1 MTKFLALISMLA
13 LSLALSAKELSPPD
27 TIFHY
32 GCEGSLRYAI
42 AINVNDD
49 TSFTGIC
56 IMKSMNVRVVGSVV
70 NEFGIKAFDFIYDK
84 SDGSLEL
91 HNVISFFDKR
101 FVRRTVKGD
110 WKYLLAFEA
119 EEKKDRNRKVTV
131 DNEGT
136 IILENVKHHIRYI
149 LSPLASI

>member
-1 MTKFLALISMLA
+1 
-13 LSLALSAKELSPPD
+13 
-27 TIFHY
+27 
-32 GCEGSLRYAI
+32 
-42 AINVNDD
+42 
-49 TSFTGIC
+49 
-56 IMKSMNVRVVGSVV
+56 MKSMNVRVVGSVV

-119 EEKKDRNRKVTV
+119 EEKKDRNRKITV
-131 DNEGT
+131 DKEGT